1 MATLSEGMEGDG
13 SSMCDSDRVQEIAAA
28 CRREQCPL
36 ILDEEDGY
44 NGKLW
49 LCVSELLSPGRG
61 PGYLSVCSVFVI
73 SC

>member
-49 LCVSELLSPGRG
+49 LCVSELLSPG
-61 PGYLSVCSVFVI
+61 YLSVCTVFVI